1 MTRKELFDECVKAL
15 AEREIPD
22 SSFDVMCIFEDV
34 LGERWILSDRQ
45 MDISPGKE
53 TEIRRMAALR
63 LEGQPLQ
70 YILGQWEFWS
80 LPVKV
85 GEGVLI
91 PRPDTETLV
100 EDVLRICR
108 EKRLISPKI
117 ADLCSGSGCIALAL
131 KKELPEAE
139 IYAVE
144 LSDAALDYLRQN
156 ALLNSA
162 DIKIIK
168 GDVLSAE
175 TAELLPELDIAVSN
189 PPYLTAEEMNELQ
202 AEVRHEPESALYGG
216 DDGLD
221 FYRVMT
227 PLWKKK
233 LVRGGFLCYEF
244 GMGQHDA
251 IGKILAGNGFDNIRF
266 SRDGGDIIRT
276 VTAGKTEDKNG

>member
-15 AEREIPD
+15 AERKIPD

-34 LGERWILSDRQ
+34 LGERWTLSDRQ
-45 MDISPGKE
+45 REISPGE
-53 TEIRRMAALR
+53 EAEIRRMTALR

-108 EKRLISPKI
+108 EKRLNSPKI

-131 KKELPEAE
+131 KKELPKAE

-144 LSDAALDYLRQN
+144 LSDAALGYLRQN
-156 ALLNSA
+156 VLLNSA
-162 DIKIIK
+162 DIKVIQ

-175 TAELLPELDIAVSN
+175 TAELLPQLDIAVSN
-189 PPYLTAEEMNELQ
+189 PPYLTSEEMNELQ
-202 AEVRHEPESALYGG
+202 AEVRREPESALYGG
-216 DDGLD
+216 SDGLD
-221 FYRVMT
+221 FYRTMT

-233 LVRGGFLCYEF
+233 LVNGGFLCYEF

-251 IGKILAGNGFDNIRF
+251 IGKILAGNGFDKLRF
-266 SRDGGDIIRT
+266 SRDGGNIIRT
-276 VTAGKTEDKNG
+276 VTAGKSEDKNG

>member
-15 AEREIPD
+15 ADREIPD

-34 LGERWILSDRQ
+34 LGERWTLSDRQ

-189 PPYLTAEEMNELQ
+189 PPYLTVEEMNELQ